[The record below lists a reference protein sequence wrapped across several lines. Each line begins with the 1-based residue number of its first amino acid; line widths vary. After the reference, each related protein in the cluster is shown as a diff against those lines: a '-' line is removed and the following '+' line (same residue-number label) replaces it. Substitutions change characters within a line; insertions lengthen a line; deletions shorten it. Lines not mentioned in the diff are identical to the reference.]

1 MDLCSFTLLS
11 GIYQTITHYMYNWKS
26 LAETYPAVHNS
37 QLGPG
42 RTADWVDGVV
52 GKVYMYITGCVSARR
67 VYSACVCVSVYP
79 TGSGGR
85 D

>member
-1 MDLCSFTLLS
+1 M
-11 GIYQTITHYMYNWKS
+11 
-26 LAETYPAVHNS
+26 VHNS

-52 GKVYMYITGCVSARR
+52 GKVYIAGCDSVSARR
-67 VYSACVCVSVYP
+67 VYSARMRAYLYRYP
-79 TGSGGR
+79 SMGSGGR